1 MSEDNGNVAD
11 TTKDDNSTNDVTPD
25 NNDGADTHRMT
36 MAIPQ
41 IQKQVIMV
49 TKISLLAEKQLIQ
62 MTIQQMEQRMQKD
75 QRQRVT
81 MRATF

>member
-1 MSEDNGNVAD
+1 MMAQIQ
-11 TTKDDNSTNDVTPD
+11 
-25 NNDGADTHRMT
+25 HRMT

-81 MRATF
+81 MRVTFWTVYVLNLFQQVIQQ

>member
-1 MSEDNGNVAD
+1 MMAQIQ
-11 TTKDDNSTNDVTPD
+11 
-25 NNDGADTHRMT
+25 HRMT

>member
-1 MSEDNGNVAD
+1 MMAQIQ
-11 TTKDDNSTNDVTPD
+11 
-25 NNDGADTHRMT
+25 HRMT

-41 IQKQVIMV
+41 IQKQVIVV

>member
-1 MSEDNGNVAD
+1 MMAQIQ
-11 TTKDDNSTNDVTPD
+11 
-25 NNDGADTHRMT
+25 HRIT

>member
-1 MSEDNGNVAD
+1 MMAQIQ
-11 TTKDDNSTNDVTPD
+11 
-25 NNDGADTHRMT
+25 HRMT
-36 MAIPQ
+36 MAILQ
-41 IQKQVIMV
+41 IQKQVIMG

-81 MRATF
+81 MRVMFWIVYVLNLFQQVIQQ

>member
-1 MSEDNGNVAD
+1 MMAQIQ
-11 TTKDDNSTNDVTPD
+11 
-25 NNDGADTHRMT
+25 HRMT
-36 MAIPQ
+36 MAILQ
-41 IQKQVIMV
+41 IQKQVIMG
-49 TKISLLAEKQLIQ
+49 TKISLLAEIQLIQ

>member
-1 MSEDNGNVAD
+1 MMAQIQ
-11 TTKDDNSTNDVTPD
+11 
-25 NNDGADTHRMT
+25 HRMT

-81 MRATF
+81 MRVTFWIVYVLNLFQQVIQQ

>member
-1 MSEDNGNVAD
+1 MMAQIQ
-11 TTKDDNSTNDVTPD
+11 
-25 NNDGADTHRMT
+25 HRMT

-41 IQKQVIMV
+41 IQKQVIVV

-81 MRATF
+81 MRVMFWIVYVLNLFQQVIQQ

>member
-1 MSEDNGNVAD
+1 MMAQIQ
-11 TTKDDNSTNDVTPD
+11 
-25 NNDGADTHRMT
+25 HRMT

-81 MRATF
+81 MRVMFWIVYVLNLFQQVIQQ

>member
-1 MSEDNGNVAD
+1 MMAQIQ
-11 TTKDDNSTNDVTPD
+11 
-25 NNDGADTHRMT
+25 HRMT

-41 IQKQVIMV
+41 IQKQVIMG